1 VSKVIKTLNVLFV
14 LAWIACGCTNV
25 QTSSNSS
32 LESDVATNSFALKTI
47 ADHHAK
53 PESVSRAIH
62 GLGPVQESSEFWAS
76 IANDDTY
83 PTERRRRCIIELF
96 RRHVHA
102 GMNLGEV
109 AEKMHKPDWL
119 PDKDIVLVELVS
131 GHIPVKTVFGDT
143 VVALLLL
150 PQTQGDKDAIYLRI
164 SGKVTKQAVGEVLRG
179 ESTTGLV
186 AQSKVEETGFAV
198 H

>member
-1 VSKVIKTLNVLFV
+1 MIKTLYVLLA
-14 LAWIACGCTNV
+14 LAWIACGCANV

-32 LESDVATNSFALKTI
+32 LERNVATNSFALKTI
-47 ADHHAK
+47 ADHHATS
-53 PESVSRAIH
+53 ESVSRVLNE
-62 GLGPVQESSEFWAS
+62 LGPVQESSEFWAS

-102 GMNLGEV
+102 GMNLREV
-109 AEKMHKPDWL
+109 AEKLHKPDWL

-150 PQTQGDKDAIYLRI
+150 PQGQGDKEAVYLRI
-164 SGKVTKQAVGEVLRG
+164 SGKIRPQAVGEVLRG
-179 ESTTGLV
+179 ESTTGSV
-186 AQSKVEETGFAV
+186 AQSKVEEIGFAV
-198 H
+198 R